1 MTKPEIEAS
10 YRAMAADE
18 EREAEAMEWAE
29 GTRHELCESGPSP
42 VAGGSRIIMSVTSQY
57 QEQPPTIVDQHLKD
71 ALKAA
76 FIEVLQE
83 RPDLIRDVLEGTLED
98 IALARAI
105 EEGDGSGN
113 ASREEVFAL
122 LQGAA

>member
-1 MTKPEIEAS
+1 MTKPKIEAS

>member
-18 EREAEAMEWAE
+18 EWEAEAMEWAE